1 MGGSGG
7 RAHQAKDHR
16 ATDGDRKGQCGP
28 GTGSGVGGCG
38 SLRVVEYDAPD
49 PGWPEPVPAIP
60 GVASPVFDGPGV
72 ARDSPAWPVA
82 VEPDQDAARMAANV
96 PQLPAARRRW
106 WAPLPL
112 PPLPAISARR
122 AYTEVLLVFGAFF
135 LAGIVGAGLLLAD
148 RYQQPLQNG
157 SWSDYGPEVVD
168 ILAQI
173 GLALAVVLL
182 LSARRGVTADTLG
195 LSLPRRRD
203 GRFAAGQATRIAA
216 WAIFAQ
222 VVGGIINA
230 ALQTGHLPTSQ
241 PNAPELIFAVADSVQ
256 AGVVE
261 ELVVL
266 AFVVVTLRQAGRGWW
281 EVTFVAL
288 VLRASYHIYYG
299 PGVAGILVWALLFYW
314 IYLRFRS
321 LILLMVC
328 HAAWDTVGFL
338 SQRWPAVAGAAIVIA
353 VVHLDRRA
361 HHLAGRAQTAR
372 NRTAATTPNPG
383 LPPPGWQPD
392 PAGVHYWRWWDGR
405 RWTDYV
411 SGP

>member
-1 MGGSGG
+1 VERNSP
-7 RAHQAKDHR
+7 
-16 ATDGDRKGQCGP
+16 DR
-28 GTGSGVGGCG
+28 
-38 SLRVVEYDAPD
+38 
-49 PGWPEPVPAIP
+49 GWPEALPAVPEY
-60 GVASPVFDGPGV
+60 ASPALDGEGLTWPQTDAV
-72 ARDSPAWPVA
+72 DREAAPQTPHLAPTPPAV
-82 VEPDQDAARMAANV
+82 
-96 PQLPAARRRW
+96 RRRW

-148 RYQQPLQNG
+148 RYHNPLQNG
-157 SWSDYGPEVVD
+157 SWSDYGPEIVD
-168 ILAQI
+168 VLAQI

-182 LSARRGVTADTLG
+182 LSARRGVTAGTLG

-203 GRFAAGQATRIAA
+203 GGFAAGQATRIVA
-216 WAIFAQ
+216 WAVFAQ
-222 VVGGIINA
+222 VLGGIINA

-241 PNAPELIFAVADSVQ
+241 PNAPELTFAVADSVQ

-281 EVTFVAL
+281 EITFVAL

-299 PGVAGILVWALLFYW
+299 PGVVGILVWAALFYW
-314 IYLRFRS
+314 IYLRFRP

-338 SQRWPAVAGAAIVIA
+338 SQRWPAVAGGAIVIA
-353 VVHLDRRA
+353 AGIWIAAPITWLVERNSPDRD
-361 HHLAGRAQTAR
+361 
-372 NRTAATTPNPG
+372 ATVDSHSG

-392 PAGVHYWRWWDGR
+392 PSGVHYWRWWDGR

>member
-1 MGGSGG
+1 
-7 RAHQAKDHR
+7 
-16 ATDGDRKGQCGP
+16 
-28 GTGSGVGGCG
+28 
-38 SLRVVEYDAPD
+38 
-49 PGWPEPVPAIP
+49 
-60 GVASPVFDGPGV
+60 
-72 ARDSPAWPVA
+72 
-82 VEPDQDAARMAANV
+82 
-96 PQLPAARRRW
+96 
-106 WAPLPL
+106 
-112 PPLPAISARR
+112 
-122 AYTEVLLVFGAFF
+122 VLLVFGAFF
-135 LAGIVGAGLLLAD
+135 LAGIVGAGLLLGD
-148 RYQQPLQNG
+148 RYHNPLRNG
-157 SWSDYGPEVVD
+157 SWSDYGPEVVTV
-168 ILAQI
+168 LAQT
-173 GLALAVVLL
+173 GLAVAVVLL

-195 LSLPRRRD
+195 LSLPHRRD
-203 GRFAAGQATRIAA
+203 GRFAAGQATRILA
-216 WAIFAQ
+216 WAVFAQ
-222 VVGGIINA
+222 VIGGIINA

-266 AFVVVTLRQAGRGWW
+266 AFVVVTLRQAGRGWG

-299 PGVAGILVWALLFYW
+299 PGVVGILVWAALFYW

-338 SQRWPAVAGAAIVIA
+338 SQRWAAVAGGAIVIA
-353 VVHLDRRA
+353 VGIWIAAPITWLVE
-361 HHLAGRAQTAR
+361 R
-372 NRTAATTPNPG
+372 NSPAEDVAYYPHAG

>member
-1 MGGSGG
+1 VPPGFAGPASNGP
-7 RAHQAKDHR
+7 AS
-16 ATDGDRKGQCGP
+16 DGPAFDG
-28 GTGSGVGGCG
+28 
-38 SLRVVEYDAPD
+38 LAPD
-49 PGWPEPVPAIP
+49 SQVGEP
-60 GVASPVFDGPGV
+60 ASAPIQS
-72 ARDSPAWPVA
+72 SP
-82 VEPDQDAARMAANV
+82 DT
-96 PQLPAARRRW
+96 RRHW
-106 WAPLPL
+106 WSPLPL

-122 AYTEVLLVFGAFF
+122 AYTEVLLVFAAFF
-135 LAGIVGAGLLLAD
+135 LAGIVAAGLLLASHY
-148 RYQQPLQNG
+148 RNPFQNA

-182 LSARRGVTADTLG
+182 LSARRGVSADTLG

-203 GRFAAGQATRIAA
+203 GRFATGQATRILA

-222 VVGGIINA
+222 VIGGIINA

-241 PNAPELIFAVADSVQ
+241 PNAPELIFSVFDSIQ

-281 EVTFVAL
+281 EITFVAL

-299 PGVAGILVWALLFYW
+299 PGVLGIIVWAALFYW
-314 IYLRFRS
+314 IYLRFRP
-321 LILLMVC
+321 LILLMFC

-338 SQRWPAVAGAAIVIA
+338 SQRWPAVAGAAIAISVCIWIA
-353 VVHLDRRA
+353 APITWLVERNGPEQDR
-361 HHLAGRAQTAR
+361 TFS
-372 NRTAATTPNPG
+372 PNPG

>member
-1 MGGSGG
+1 MVPGSPGLANPG
-7 RAHQAKDHR
+7 LANPGLANPGL
-16 ATDGDRKGQCGP
+16 ANPELANPGIANSGFANTGFAGDG
-28 GTGSGVGGCG
+28 
-38 SLRVVEYDAPD
+38 
-49 PGWPEPVPAIP
+49 
-60 GVASPVFDGPGV
+60 
-72 ARDSPAWPVA
+72 PAWPQAGAADPEAPYLPQSAPA
-82 VEPDQDAARMAANV
+82 V
-96 PQLPAARRRW
+96 RRRW
-106 WAPLPL
+106 WSPLPFPPL
-112 PPLPAISARR
+112 PPISARR

-148 RYQQPLQNG
+148 RYHDLLQNG
-157 SWSDYGPEVVD
+157 SWSDYGPEIINV
-168 ILAQI
+168 LAQI

-195 LSLPRRRD
+195 LSLPHRRD
-203 GRFAAGQATRIAA
+203 GRFAAGQATRIVA
-216 WAIFAQ
+216 WAVFAQ
-222 VVGGIINA
+222 VVGGIINS
-230 ALQTGHLPTSQ
+230 ALQTGHLPTAQ

-281 EVTFVAL
+281 EVTLVAL

-299 PGVAGILVWALLFYW
+299 PGVVGILVWAVLFYW

-321 LILLMVC
+321 LILLMLC

-338 SQRWPAVAGAAIVIA
+338 SQRWPAVVGGAVLVAVGIWIA
-353 VVHLDRRA
+353 APITWLVERNTP
-361 HHLAGRAQTAR
+361 AQDVAFH
-372 NRTAATTPNPG
+372 PHPG

>member
-1 MGGSGG
+1 
-7 RAHQAKDHR
+7 
-16 ATDGDRKGQCGP
+16 
-28 GTGSGVGGCG
+28 
-38 SLRVVEYDAPD
+38 VVEHDAPD
-49 PGWPEPVPAIP
+49 PGWPEAVPAMP
-60 GVASPVFDGPGV
+60 GVVGDGLTPPDAPDADRYAS
-72 ARDSPAWPVA
+72 APALPFA
-82 VEPDQDAARMAANV
+82 QAAGSG
-96 PQLPAARRRW
+96 RRHW
-106 WAPLPL
+106 WSPLPF

-122 AYTEVLLVFGAFF
+122 AYTEVLLVYGAFF

-148 RYQQPLQNG
+148 RYHNLFQNG

-168 ILAQI
+168 VLAQI

-182 LSARRGVTADTLG
+182 LSARRGVTAATLG

-203 GRFAAGQATRIAA
+203 GRFAAGQTTRIVA
-216 WAIFAQ
+216 WAVFAQ
-222 VVGGIINA
+222 VLGGIINA

-241 PNAPELIFAVADSVQ
+241 PNAPELIFAVAESVQ

-261 ELVVL
+261 ELIVL

-281 EVTFVAL
+281 EITFVAL
-288 VLRASYHIYYG
+288 VLRAAYHIYYG

-321 LILLMVC
+321 LILLMIC
-328 HAAWDTVGFL
+328 HAGWDTVGFL
-338 SQRWPAVAGAAIVIA
+338 SQRWPAVAGGAIVLAIGIWIA
-353 VVHLDRRA
+353 APITWLVERNSPA
-361 HHLAGRAQTAR
+361 ELAFYPGA
-372 NRTAATTPNPG
+372 G

-392 PAGVHYWRWWDGR
+392 PGGVHYWRWWDGR